1 MQENIHADL
10 DVLIRA
16 RYPILW
22 VESFEEARVID
33 IIESIIGPQ
42 EDVPE
47 KDKKIIYT
55 WSGTTGLTDING
67 NPLKE
72 GSEDPLIAMEAVEEI
87 DRPITA
93 IFKDLH
99 RYIEDIMVYRK
110 LRDLHQNLKT
120 THKTI
125 IIISPVLNIPTELQK
140 VITVLSLPLPGVDEL
155 DTVMEG
161 VISAAESFADQNN
174 NTDQIEIFQL
184 IRDELES
191 TRDDILNAGLGL
203 TLDEFENVVARSIVE
218 HKEVKLE
225 TIIGEKEQIIK
236 KTGVLEFYTHPESME
251 NVGGLE
257 SLKEWIQLRKLAYS
271 PEAKEFGLKLPKGV
285 FLAGPPGTGKSLTA
299 KVIANHL
306 GMPLLRLDVSKI
318 FGQYVGQSEQ
328 NMSQALKTAEAVAP
342 SVLFIDEVEKALS
355 GAQGSSGDSGVTQ
368 RIFGTLLTFLQDHE
382 SPVFTCVT
390 CNNPLSIPPEFLRA
404 GRFDQIFMLDLPN
417 QTEREDIF
425 EIHINKTGRDPDIF
439 DIPEFAKATDGF
451 SGAEIEQVVH
461 DAMYEAFFEQHE
473 LDNTSIQNAIKT
485 TIPLSQKRK
494 DEIDALRKWGTL
506 NAISASREDDVI
518 STNAGERRI
527 EL

>member
-1 MQENIHADL
+1 MQENIHTDL
-10 DVLIRA
+10 DILIRA
-16 RYPILW
+16 RYPIIW
-22 VESFEEARVID
+22 AESFEEQRVIN
-33 IIESIIGPQ
+33 IVESIIGPQ
-42 EDVPE
+42 ESLPE
-47 KDKKIIYT
+47 KDQKMIYI
-55 WSGTTGLTDING
+55 WSGTTGLTDIDG

-72 GSEDPLIAMEAVEEI
+72 GSEDPLVAMDTIEEI
-87 DRPITA
+87 DKKIII

-125 IIISPVLNIPTELQK
+125 IIISPVLNIPIELQK
-140 VITVLSLPLPGVDEL
+140 VITVVSLPLPGVDEL

-161 VISAAESFADQNN
+161 VISAADSFAQQNN
-174 NTDQIEIFQL
+174 NTEQIEIFKL
-184 IRDELES
+184 IRDELKT
-191 TRDDILNAGLGL
+191 TRDTILNAGLGL

-236 KTGVLEFYTHPESME
+236 KSGILEFYTHPESMD

-257 SLKEWIQLRKLAYS
+257 YLKEWIHLRKLAYS
-271 PEAKEFGLKLPKGV
+271 PEANEFGLKLPKGV

-306 GMPLLRLDVSKI
+306 EMPLLRLDVSKI
-318 FGQYVGQSEQ
+318 FGQFVGQSEQ

-368 RIFGTLLTFLQDHE
+368 RIFGTLLTFLQEHE

-404 GRFDQIFMLDLPN
+404 GRFDQVFMLDLPN
-417 QTEREDIF
+417 ETERQDIF
-425 EIHINKTGRDPDIF
+425 RIHINKIDRDPDTF
-439 DIPEFAKATDGF
+439 DIPEFARVTDGF
-451 SGAEIEQVVH
+451 SGAEIEQTVH
-461 DAMYEAFFEQHE
+461 DAMYGAFFEKHE
-473 LDNTSIQNAIKT
+473 LDDTSIQNAIRT

-494 DEIDALRKWGTL
+494 SEIDSLRQWGTL
-506 NAISASREDDVI
+506 NAISASKQDNVI
-518 STNAGERRI
+518 STSPSERRL